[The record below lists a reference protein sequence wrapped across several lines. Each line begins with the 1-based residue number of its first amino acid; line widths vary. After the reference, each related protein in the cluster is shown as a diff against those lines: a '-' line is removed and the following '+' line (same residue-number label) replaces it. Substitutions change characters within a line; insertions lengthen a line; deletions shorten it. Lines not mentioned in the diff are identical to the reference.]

1 MKGLISQSGVLRET
15 GRDSINEEWGET
27 LTRISYRKNRAVLSL
42 SVGKSTTAPRVGT
55 RKLSV
60 AVETSNRPRA
70 EPEGGCGHSNGT
82 WSRHRAI
89 RWFGWVALRSPS
101 GRAPGGSG
109 CHRSP
114 LRRCASRTD
123 PGAPAPLVESACRTA
138 DTKGEPAS
146 C

>member
-15 GRDSINEEWGET
+15 RRDSINEEWGET

-60 AVETSNRPRA
+60 AVETSNPPPA

-89 RWFGWVALRSPS
+89 RWFGWVALPSPS
-101 GRAPGGSG
+101 RRGPRGAWG
-109 CHRSP
+109 HRSP
-114 LRRCASRTD
+114 LRQCARQNGSRG
-123 PGAPAPLVESACRTA
+123 P
-138 DTKGEPAS
+138 
-146 C
+146 